1 MSLSKLKLIYALSFF
16 FLNCLF
22 PDTATVYMPSW
33 ERADIFI
40 IIIRVTLIES
50 LKRYFNTVLTGA
62 GHTDSLFLE
71 SDRTFDIFANVTLGA
86 VSTTNKLRFRRAVCW
101 HICVLF

>member
-1 MSLSKLKLIYALSFF
+1 MPYLFFFKLSFPRYCYSVHAI
-16 FLNCLF
+16 LGEGRHIYYNYSC
-22 PDTATVYMPSW
+22 
-33 ERADIFI
+33 
-40 IIIRVTLIES
+40 VTLIES